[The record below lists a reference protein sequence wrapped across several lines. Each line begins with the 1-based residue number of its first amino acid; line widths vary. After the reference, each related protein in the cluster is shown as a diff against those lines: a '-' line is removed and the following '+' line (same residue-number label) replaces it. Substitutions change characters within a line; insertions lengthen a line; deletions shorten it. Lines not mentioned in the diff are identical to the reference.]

1 MGFDTLHDK
10 VSLLV
15 CGKHRVC
22 IYLLCR
28 LCSLRTCLA
37 LYSTTAEWI
46 FGIWDKMHYQI
57 PVNFELNSCQVSRE
71 HFCHKYKH
79 VVCDAQHHFV
89 IIIVVETQLFGW
101 F

>member
-22 IYLLCR
+22 IYLLCS

-57 PVNFELNSCQVSRE
+57 PVNLSSILAKSPGSISVINISMLYVMLNTIS
-71 HFCHKYKH
+71 
-79 VVCDAQHHFV
+79 
-89 IIIVVETQLFGW
+89 LLL
-101 F
+101 